1 MRPAENFH
9 ASAPMDDH
17 PRASRTSGRPTVEL
31 RQDIDRG
38 VCDVLDAVAQARR
51 ITRSEVVADILAKW
65 AHGKQME
72 ATLIQRVTRGN
83 PPLAAPD
90 GMTGE

>member
-9 ASAPMDDH
+9 ASAPMEEK
-17 PRASRTSGRPTVEL
+17 PLASRTPDRPTVEL

-38 VCDVLDAVAQARR
+38 VCDVLDAVAKARR
-51 ITRSEVVADILAKW
+51 MTRSEVVADILAKW